1 VWTNSSQIDWID
13 NIGYD
18 FIYDQTGNY
27 QFCGG
32 SLNSTADGLER
43 LPWYRV
49 DGSTSGISKGYLCP
63 PHSFCIETTNPYNGT
78 VSFDNIFQSLELV
91 FVIMTGN
98 TYSDLMG
105 YLSASDYLIA
115 CLYFAF
121 GVVIFLFWLMNLLIA
136 VITTSFQVIREE
148 NAASA
153 FSDKKD
159 DDLEQV
165 EDEEVRVGSLLYW
178 YRKTFWVWIG
188 VIAYGIVCQAMRSAG
203 MGRSRQ
209 LFIDVS
215 ETIVTVILFVE
226 ILFRF
231 AADWRHFYKRKS
243 NWVDL
248 LLAVITLIMQF
259 PGIHNSGAAYQWMT
273 MFQIMRMYRVVMA
286 VKLTRELILLV
297 LGNVMGLAN
306 LFLFVFLLT
315 FLVSIFASQL
325 FRGQIP
331 EYDDYGNVQRIT
343 FASIWNSFIG
353 TYQVL
358 SSENWTTVM
367 YAVTAFDDAWNT
379 AWIGAIFFIIWF
391 ILSFFIVL
399 NMFIAVIQ
407 ENFDV
412 SEDKKRVQQVRAYL
426 QSRELGVPSYSKL
439 SLSAIFQLSRWKKHQ
454 DPLDYGNAMMDQLLK
469 GSVVDDFIGEG
480 AGSMLSSSNGHT
492 NGHANGH
499 GSKATAPEAR
509 LVHAGPSGVLRS
521 LRDRFWG
528 ERGLNPFYSR
538 MKFSGDADVID
549 PRKLAKEAAW
559 AKDQMKK
566 SQKQYLMQHPRYNT
580 SLYIFGPRN
589 RLRRICQQIVEPG
602 RGAER
607 IEGATPSKPIW
618 YAFST
623 FLYLSIV
630 AMVLLACIT
639 TPVYQKEYFARN
651 GDNYFVTNWFTYS
664 DLGFASLFTIE
675 ALIRIIADGLF
686 FTPHAYYRTSWGII
700 DAIVLITLWI
710 NVSTALY
717 NLGQVSRAVG
727 AFKALR
733 ALRLLNISDNAK
745 STFHSVIVRGG
756 WKILSV
762 SSFQES
768 SLKCY

>member
-1 VWTNSSQIDWID
+1 MYDNSADW
-13 NIGYD
+13 GYN
-18 FIYDQTGNY
+18 QTGNY

-32 SLNSTADGLER
+32 SMNATASGLQR
-43 LPWYRV
+43 LPWFKE
-49 DGSTSGISKGYLCP
+49 DGTTLGISKGYLCP
-63 PHSFCIETTNPYNGT
+63 PNSFCIETTNPYNGT

-98 TYSDLMG
+98 TYSDLMY
-105 YLSASDYLIA
+105 YLADSDHLIA
-115 CLYFAF
+115 CLFFAI
-121 GVVIFLFWLMNLLIA
+121 GVVIFLFWLVNLLIA

-148 NAASA
+148 SATSA
-153 FSDKKD
+153 FSNKHD
-159 DDLEQV
+159 DTLDLE
-165 EDEEVRVGSLLYW
+165 EKPAPIRKGSLLYM
-178 YRKTFWVWIG
+178 YNKSFWVWIV
-188 VIAYGIVCQAMRSAG
+188 VIIYGLVCQALRTAD
-203 MGRSRQ
+203 MGRSREH
-209 LFIDVS
+209 FVDIS

-226 ILFRF
+226 IVIRF
-231 AADWRHFYKRKS
+231 MVDRRHFFRNRR
-243 NWVDL
+243 NWFDL
-248 LLAVITLIMQF
+248 FLAIITLAMQF
-259 PGIHNSGAAYQWMT
+259 PGIHNNGAAYRWLT
-273 MFQIMRMYRVVMA
+273 MFQIVRIYRVVMA

-297 LGNVMGLAN
+297 LGNATGLAN

-331 EYDDYGNVQRIT
+331 EYDNYGNVQEIT

-358 SSENWTTVM
+358 SSENWTSLL
-367 YAVTAFDDAWNT
+367 YAVTTFDNASNT
-379 AWIGAIFFIIWF
+379 AWIGAMFFIIWF
-391 ILSFFIVL
+391 ILSFFVVL

-426 QSRELGVPSYSKL
+426 QSRDLGVATVSKL
-439 SLSAIFQLSRWKKHQ
+439 SLSAIFKLRGGKRQQ
-454 DPLDYGNAMMDQLLK
+454 DPLDYGNPLMGQLLN
-469 GSVVDDFIGEG
+469 GSAVGDFIGDVAEPVK
-480 AGSMLSSSNGHT
+480 SPPNGHMT
-492 NGHANGH
+492 GEPKGHANSTNGQV
-499 GSKATAPEAR
+499 GPQAR

-521 LRDRFWG
+521 IRDRFWG
-528 ERGLNPFYSR
+528 ERGLDPFYSR
-538 MKFSGDADVID
+538 MKFSGDANEID

-559 AKDQMKK
+559 AKAQMKL
-566 SQKQYLMQHPRYNT
+566 SQRQYLQQHPKYNT
-580 SLYIFGPRN
+580 SLFIFGPKNPVR
-589 RLRRICQQIVEPG
+589 RLCQMIVEPG
-602 RGAER
+602 RGVER
-607 IEGATPSKPIW
+607 IEGSAPKEGVW
-618 YAFST
+618 YFFSI

-639 TPVYQKEYFARN
+639 TPVYQKEYFAAN
-651 GDNYFVTNWFTYS
+651 NDDYFVKNWFTYS
-664 DLGFASLFTIE
+664 DLGFASLFTLE
-675 ALIRIIADGLF
+675 AVVRVIADGLF

-700 DAIVLITLWI
+700 DAVVLITLWI

-717 NLGQVSRAVG
+717 NIGEVSRAVG

-762 SSFQES
+762 CHES
-768 SLKCY
+768 